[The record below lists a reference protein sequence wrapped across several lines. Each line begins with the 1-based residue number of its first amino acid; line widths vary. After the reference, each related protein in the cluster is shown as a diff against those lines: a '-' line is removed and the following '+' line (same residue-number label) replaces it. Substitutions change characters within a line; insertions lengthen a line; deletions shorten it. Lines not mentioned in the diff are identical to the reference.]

1 MKLQCRSCGAE
12 IVFEPGQQ
20 ALACEY
26 CGTVNEI
33 RPQGA
38 PDYTPPAVFERIV
51 PMRVTEQALDA
62 RVLAYIA
69 SGDFTPDD
77 MLEKARIT
85 LRERYYVPAFVFHV
99 KYNATWNAYFGID
112 RQEPY
117 TEQRIVGGRR
127 QAYTAYRTVTDW
139 RPASGSDS
147 GSFDI
152 AAYGGKKLDGE
163 PLAPA
168 ALAARAAAEGA
179 AIAYDAAYTAGFEV
193 EGFTRPEAQAFAS
206 LARDIDQRIGRS
218 VRKHAQGDRQRD
230 WRWDAQHTHTC
241 ATCAAPI
248 CHAVYEYGGKR
259 YHVWLGGHGEGR
271 DNTAIS
277 ADPLPV
283 DEGKKSAATLGLLP
297 GAAGLLSMLGSGAY
311 WSNVSTA
318 SMLAVACAFA
328 WGLMRRHALLAH
340 SRAVREALL
349 VQRQAS
355 SRASVTMSDEER
367 ARIAQ
372 AFQRPVR
379 PFLARTARDRI
390 VVPALTALSMAGGTL
405 PNAPGN
411 VFDSAPPAH
420 TAPHAPYF
428 PR

>member
-1 MKLQCRSCGAE
+1 MKLECRSCGAE

-38 PDYTPPAVFERIV
+38 PDYTPPAAFERIV
-51 PMRVTEQALDA
+51 PMRVTPQALDD

-77 MLEKARIT
+77 MLEHARIT
-85 LRERYYVPAFVFHV
+85 LRERYYVPVFVFQV
-99 KYNATWNAYFGID
+99 DYQATWQAYFGFD

-117 TEQRIVGGRR
+117 TEYRMVNGRR
-127 QAYTAYRTVTDW
+127 QAYTAHRTVTDW

-147 GSFDI
+147 GHFAI
-152 AAYGGKKLDGE
+152 GAYGGKKLGSE
-163 PLAPA
+163 GLAPA
-168 ALAARAAAEGA
+168 ALAARAAAEGD
-179 AIAYDAAYTAGFEV
+179 AIAYDASYTAGFEV
-193 EGFTRPEAQAFAS
+193 ESFTRPQAQA
-206 LARDIDQRIGRS
+206 LAALERDIDQRIGQR
-218 VRKHAQGDRQRD
+218 VKRHAQGDRQRD
-230 WRWDAQHTHTC
+230 WRWNAQHSHTC

-248 CHAVYEYGGKR
+248 CHAVYEYGGKS
-259 YHVWLGGHGEGR
+259 YHVWLGGHAEGR

-311 WSNVSTA
+311 WENFSTA
-318 SMLAVACAFA
+318 SLLAVVLAFG

-340 SRAVREALL
+340 SRAVREALF

-355 SRASVTMSDEER
+355 SRASVNMSDEER
-367 ARIAQ
+367 ARITQ

-390 VVPALTALSMAGGTL
+390 VVPALTALSVAGGAL
-405 PNAPGN
+405 PNAPDN
-411 VFDSAPPAH
+411 VFDSSAPPAH
-420 TAPHAPYF
+420 TAPWS
-428 PR
+428 R